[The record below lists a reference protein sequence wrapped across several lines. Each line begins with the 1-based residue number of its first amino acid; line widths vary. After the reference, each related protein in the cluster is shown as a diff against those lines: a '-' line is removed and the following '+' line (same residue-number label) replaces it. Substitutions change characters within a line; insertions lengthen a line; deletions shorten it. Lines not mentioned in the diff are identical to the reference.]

1 MADKLFLCV
10 CYKQVLEFLN
20 FLKMK
25 QVSPKIKWRHAP
37 PKLHKCTLYYQLK
50 QLSLLFT
57 WYLPVKLHDKTESK

>member
-25 QVSPKIKWRHAP
+25 QVSPKIKWRP
-37 PKLHKCTLYYQLK
+37 PPQVAQVYAVLPIKAVV
-50 QLSLLFT
+50 FII
-57 WYLPVKLHDKTESK
+57 YLVPSS

>member
-37 PKLHKCTLYYQLK
+37 PQVAQVYAVLPIKAVV
-50 QLSLLFT
+50 FII
-57 WYLPVKLHDKTESK
+57 YLVPSS